1 MILFYTT
8 LFVHKE
14 MNYSTLN
21 ITIGRQDDGNDDD
34 DEESD
39 DS

>member
-14 MNYSTLN
+14 MNSTLN
-21 ITIGRQDDGNDDD
+21 ITIQGRQDDDDE

-39 DS
+39 DSN